1 MCQMPM
7 ISYRSHSEEIMGVPH
22 AGIGPY
28 VEMAFFHKRSR
39 TLLITDAAIF
49 VPQQAPQVVQLA

>member
-1 MCQMPM
+1 
-7 ISYRSHSEEIMGVPH
+7 MGVPH